1 MSEQQKPT
9 PPADPT
15 PPAGNSRGSSA
26 KASPKKQ
33 SDGGVELYRG
43 EGDEQEK
50 AASTGN
56 STGPH
61 LHFDA
66 EGVKLQRGDEVV
78 TAYKPATITRL
89 KSEGWTPVEDEDA

>member
-43 EGDEQEK
+43 EGDEQE
-50 AASTGN
+50 T
-56 STGPH
+56 
-61 LHFDA
+61 
-66 EGVKLQRGDEVV
+66 V